1 MEYAFPW
8 PMSQG
13 QWLAWWS
20 ALVTLLFGLMLLF
33 APATSL
39 RILHLQTQPE
49 RPYAIAQARAT
60 MAGFYLGTGL
70 ACLLLAQYFLY
81 MALGLSWALT
91 AFGRV
96 VSMLSD
102 GGNTPY
108 NWARLILEGALGAL
122 ALVYALGLV
131 A

>member
-13 QWLAWWS
+13 EWLAWWS
-20 ALVTLLFGLMLLF
+20 ALVTLAFGLMLFF

-49 RPYAIAQARAT
+49 RPHAIAQARAT

-70 ACLLLAQYFLY
+70 ACLLLAQPFLY
-81 MALGLSWALT
+81 VALGLSWALT

-102 GGNTPY
+102 GGNRLY
-108 NWARLILEGALGAL
+108 NWVALGVEILLAAGALLFAFGFIA
-122 ALVYALGLV
+122 
-131 A
+131 